1 MTDISAAHFIGIVV
15 CILFSAFFSA
25 SEIAF
30 SSVNQRRL
38 KNKAEEG
45 NLPARLAVYIV
56 EHFDDTLS
64 TILIGNN
71 LVNIVATSISTVIV
85 IGLVGEKGTVLA
97 TLVITVI
104 ILIFGEITPKI
115 IAKKIPF
122 EFALFASLPVR
133 ILMIA
138 LSPVIKVV
146 VAIVGVFA
154 SKWEKEDHKK
164 MTVEELTTIIE
175 HIEDDGIIDKDKSEL
190 LQLTL
195 EFSDIFVSEVITPRR
210 DMVAIDIDEDE
221 AEIMETILSTT
232 FSRLPVYEDDIDN
245 IIGILHVGHLFERL
259 IDRDNDNPED
269 IHEIIR
275 AIIQKPVF
283 IFETKK
289 LFEVFNVLN
298 AKQMPMA
305 IVVDEYGGIT
315 GCVTVEDI
323 VEELVGDIW
332 DEYDIVEDSIK
343 KIGDGTYEV
352 SGDISLREFA
362 QELDID
368 RKLVESEYNT
378 VGGWLIE
385 RYKGLP
391 EVGDAFRIENLYV
404 KVLAINSHRVETV
417 LVCILDFDIEEE

>member
-1 MTDISAAHFIGIVV
+1 
-15 CILFSAFFSA
+15 
-25 SEIAF
+25 
-30 SSVNQRRL
+30 
-38 KNKAEEG
+38 
-45 NLPARLAVYIV
+45 
-56 EHFDDTLS
+56 
-64 TILIGNN
+64 
-71 LVNIVATSISTVIV
+71 
-85 IGLVGEKGTVLA
+85 
-97 TLVITVI
+97 
-104 ILIFGEITPKI
+104 
-115 IAKKIPF
+115 
-122 EFALFASLPVR
+122 
-133 ILMIA
+133 
-138 LSPVIKVV
+138 
-146 VAIVGVFA
+146 
-154 SKWEKEDHKK
+154 